1 MRWVSTCFSPD
12 MGSDGGNGGLCPLCA
27 LTLLET
33 ITTKDGRTG
42 HRAIH
47 GERTIRAFISSTST
61 SARPGAIAKLRPLG
75 KSSDDLHVMGTGERI
90 NDPHGGNLITVV

>member
-1 MRWVSTCFSPD
+1 MRRISTCSSPD
-12 MGSDGGNGGLCPLCA
+12 MASDGGNDGLCPPCVP
-27 LTLLET
+27 TLLET
-33 ITTKDGRTG
+33 INAKHGVSG

-47 GERTIRAFISSTST
+47 GERTIHGLIFSAFTST
-61 SARPGAIAKLRPLG
+61 RSGAFADLRPLG